1 MPEPWRCDGQSDCGD
16 GSDETGCKYRARRR
30 AASEGRSCAGTQLSE
45 QMLRG
50 QNPSLYGDGGLDCTR
65 ENLAVG
71 GRCGRGFDYKGR
83 KSFSRPPGE
92 VWELR
97 VPVSPLRLPGPQPGV

>member
-1 MPEPWRCDGQSDCGD
+1 MDGGAWWATAHGVAQS
-16 GSDETGCKYRARRR
+16 RARLKRFSTR
-30 AASEGRSCAGTQLSE
+30 
-45 QMLRG
+45 
-50 QNPSLYGDGGLDCTR
+50 DGGALIVR
-65 ENLAVG
+65 ESLAVG